1 MYITYCSIPDLCVCV
16 IGGPGVISLSF
27 IETSAFLE
35 PIYTTVHGLYL
46 CRLQK
51 KGWDIR
57 TYCDPQGKANYGR
70 KLQPGS
76 SNPNLSRACLFIMGV
91 TRS

>member
-1 MYITYCSIPDLCVCV
+1 MD
-16 IGGPGVISLSF
+16 F
-27 IETSAFLE
+27 IYVDSK
-35 PIYTTVHGLYL
+35 
-46 CRLQK
+46 K

-76 SNPNLSRACLFIMGV
+76 SNPNLSRACLFIMGHV
-91 TRS
+91 PRVLTKPSECDVPQTTA